1 MDVSYGGS
9 FLAGLLSFLSPCVLP
24 LVPPYLCFL
33 AGTTFQALEHQGDDT
48 DRAALA
54 RVRWTAL
61 AFVLGF
67 STVFVSMGA
76 TASAV
81 GQLIAEYHPVL
92 AKIAG
97 VIIILL
103 GLQFLGVFRIGFLQ
117 RDARFDGPK
126 KPMGVVGAYVVG
138 LAFAFGWTPCV
149 GPVLAAILMV
159 AATGDGPWSGAGLL
173 AVYSAGIGLPFLGAA
188 FAVGPFLGFMKRFR
202 RHLGVVE
209 KVMGLLLIAT
219 GILFVTGSVPEI
231 ANWMLDTFP
240 SLGKVG

>member
-1 MDVSYGGS
+1 MDVSYGGA

-33 AGTTFQALEHQGDDT
+33 AGTTFQALEAQGAGA

-67 STVFVSMGA
+67 STVFVGMGA

-81 GQLIAEYHPVL
+81 GQLIAEYHAVFS
-92 AKIAG
+92 KVAG
-97 VIIILL
+97 AIIIVL

-117 RDARFDGPK
+117 RDARFEGPK
-126 KPMGVVGAYVVG
+126 KPMGVVGAYLVG

-149 GPVLAAILMV
+149 GPVLAAILMM
-159 AATGDGPWSGAGLL
+159 AASGDGPWSGAGLL
-173 AVYSAGIGLPFLGAA
+173 GVYSAGIGLPFLAAA

-202 RHLGVVE
+202 RHMGLVE
-209 KVMGLLLIAT
+209 KAMGLFLVVT
-219 GILFVTGSVPEI
+219 GVLFLTGSVSEI
-231 ANWMLDTFP
+231 ANWLLNTFP